1 VRLARL
7 WLTDFRS
14 YASAD
19 IAFAP
24 GLTALLGQ
32 NGEGKTNVMEA
43 IGYLATLSSFRG
55 APNDALVRAGASSA
69 IVRAEGEREGRQ
81 LLIEAEI
88 AATGRGRV
96 QVNKQKLART
106 RDLLG
111 ALRVSVFAPDDLE
124 LVKGGPAE
132 RRRYLDDALVA
143 RRPAFDS
150 LRSDLDR
157 ILRQRNALLKQ
168 SGGRLSPEVEATLMV
183 WDAKFIE
190 TGEALADARYEL
202 VQELGPALDLAYSQ
216 VAGRPVPVTIS
227 YDAPWREQGLAAA
240 LVLHLDQLPSRTHA
254 SQGEQRSLALSLR
267 LAAHRVVTDAT
278 GSPPILLLDDV
289 FSELDPDRSAAL
301 LEHLPPGQT
310 VLSSAAG
317 LPPGASPELVLRV
330 SNATIRPE

>member
-1 VRLARL
+1 MRLARL

-69 IVRAEGEREGRQ
+69 VVRAEGEREGRQ

-111 ALRVSVFAPDDLE
+111 ALRISVFAPDDLE

-132 RRRYLDDALVA
+132 RRRYLDDTLVA
-143 RRPAFDS
+143 RRPSFDS

-183 WDAKFIE
+183 WDAKLVE
-190 TGEALADARYEL
+190 TGEALADARDEL
-202 VQELGPALDLAYSQ
+202 VQELGPALESCWSP
-216 VAGRPVPVTIS
+216 G
-227 YDAPWREQGLAAA
+227 
-240 LVLHLDQLPSRTHA
+240 SR
-254 SQGEQRSLALSLR
+254 QRFVRRSLARTRFGRGPRGSTTR
-267 LAAHRVVTDAT
+267 RTSPRCLACWSTSRR
-278 GSPPILLLDDV
+278 PC
-289 FSELDPDRSAAL
+289 AA
-301 LEHLPPGQT
+301 PRPT
-310 VLSSAAG
+310 AITN
-317 LPPGASPELVLRV
+317 PRV
-330 SNATIRPE
+330 SRRATLACVGTAPRCSPSRYRRNWVLTDFVAR